1 MKKQFVII
9 GIIVLLSSIQLSG
22 CEEQNIRQADKEK
35 FIGTWYGNQVSDFYG
50 SQNITIIFN
59 SSGNVDWGDS
69 LPHTYRVEG
78 DKLYIGYGELA
89 SGEDAYIY
97 SFKNAPAKDLALGSN
112 LIGAAFGGLLESISF
127 ITGIKALLLIVLL
140 LYVFSFFF
148 LSILS
153 VGAPPDMILTSISIE

>member
-22 CEEQNIRQADKEK
+22 CEEQNIIQADKEK

-97 SFKNAPAKDLALGSN
+97 SFKNDYQTLTLSLLNPSTENDTR
-112 LIGAAFGGLLESISF
+112 LIIYLN
-127 ITGIKALLLIVLL
+127 KQ
-140 LYVFSFFF
+140 
-148 LSILS
+148 
-153 VGAPPDMILTSISIE
+153 

>member
-22 CEEQNIRQADKEK
+22 CEEQNIIQADKEK

-97 SFKNAPAKDLALGSN
+97 SFKNDYQTLTLSLLNPSTENDTK
-112 LIGAAFGGLLESISF
+112 LIIYLN
-127 ITGIKALLLIVLL
+127 KQ
-140 LYVFSFFF
+140 
-148 LSILS
+148 
-153 VGAPPDMILTSISIE
+153 

>member
-22 CEEQNIRQADKEK
+22 CEEQNIIQADKEK

-97 SFKNAPAKDLALGSN
+97 SFKNDYQTLTLSLLNPSN
-112 LIGAAFGGLLESISF
+112 ENDTRLIIYLN
-127 ITGIKALLLIVLL
+127 KQ
-140 LYVFSFFF
+140 
-148 LSILS
+148 
-153 VGAPPDMILTSISIE
+153 